1 MLKNPSRRGA
11 DFEQEKKIEST
22 SDASAIPAGLR
33 R

>member
-22 SDASAIPAGLR
+22 SGAR
-33 R
+33 RRQVFEDS